1 MRAEPISYLPVRT
14 AHCRCSSA
22 RNFREFVERIFAY
35 VTKEY
40 DMTSLRK
47 LIPLV
52 LAYLCLTEC
61 LSQHDWTS
69 RSRIPSGGLSLR
81 ANGF

>member
-52 LAYLCLTEC
+52 LA
-61 LSQHDWTS
+61 
-69 RSRIPSGGLSLR
+69 
-81 ANGF
+81 